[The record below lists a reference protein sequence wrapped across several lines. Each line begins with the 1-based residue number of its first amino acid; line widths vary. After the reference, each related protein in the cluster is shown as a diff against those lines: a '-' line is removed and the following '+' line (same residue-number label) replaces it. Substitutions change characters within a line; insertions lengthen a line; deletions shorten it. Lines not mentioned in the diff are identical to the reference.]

1 MRVPFPAPLTSG
13 VTLSSIFLYSLRS
26 MLLRRGR
33 KRLNSTRRY
42 PLMKALVDSL
52 SLGRF
57 HNEAELFSCPVS
69 DDNLQLMG
77 QMIALQ
83 VFRNVLS
90 FDFKVVEK
98 LYNGLIK
105 DLHHSN
111 EPNYVISDG
120 YDYVQIA
127 ICFLLP
133 FKGKCVYEIYS
144 HDKKGKPVTIKS
156 ACFRHVD
163 SRLMKF
169 RRKNAQQRQIDFTNN
184 KEMLVD
190 PIDCFDNSTVDYSKA
205 DTILHTMHLTVAEM
219 ETLNCY
225 MNGMQ
230 QSQVASFLGITV
242 FGVKYRKAR
251 IRQKYQT
258 YIGSYPE
265 ITYSYN

>member
-1 MRVPFPAPLTSG
+1 M
-13 VTLSSIFLYSLRS
+13 
-26 MLLRRGR
+26 
-33 KRLNSTRRY
+33 
-42 PLMKALVDSL
+42 
-52 SLGRF
+52 
-57 HNEAELFSCPVS
+57 
-69 DDNLQLMG
+69 
-77 QMIALQ
+77 
-83 VFRNVLS
+83 
-90 FDFKVVEK
+90 EK

-105 DLHHSN
+105 DLHHFN

-133 FKGKCVYEIYS
+133 FKGKCVYEIYF

-163 SRLMKF
+163 SQLMHYRKKF
-169 RRKNAQQRQIDFTNN
+169 ARYRQIDFSNN

-190 PIDCFDNSTVDYSKA
+190 PIDCFDNPTVDYSKA
-205 DTILHTMHLTVAEM
+205 DAILHAMHLTVAET

-230 QSQVASFLGITV
+230 QAQVASFLGITV

-251 IRQKYQT
+251 IKQKYQL
-258 YIGSYPE
+258 YVGPYPE
-265 ITYSYN
+265 TTYSYN